1 MTYTKRTTDRRASWA
16 LALVLGLCTTGF
28 ALMAALH
35 LYAFVWKTA
44 VVPLLLL
51 AALVSRRLHRF
62 IDDWAVFLGAVIMFD
77 FCRGF
82 IFALI
87 THFGLPVHL
96 GYVIDWERA
105 LCGGRILPAVLQ
117 SWRAGLTWA
126 PAIDRTLT
134 LFHGSHFAYFLLFGM
149 AVWLL
154 RPESFRRYV
163 TAVLLLIYAGLCFYL
178 ILPTVPPWMASAPF
192 GAIPPVTHISWE
204 IYNVTIPP
212 IQQVFDVNPIAAMP
226 SLHAALPT
234 LCTLIG
240 LQLFGWHSWPM
251 VVYTFMIYLAV
262 TFLGEHYLVDVLAGG
277 LLATAVYVAVFRFD
291 LGVRRGMRS
300 QMIRPVLLSVLL
312 ITVAEGLGQATIA
325 LQYPWQDDDALLEKE
340 IAVGADVVHYYRG
353 HVAYDAGEFDVASR
367 EFAAALAARP
377 QPADQ
382 RDVRMWLGR
391 SAFRAGA
398 YPTVIAALE
407 PLREHAAPAD
417 ILTLL
422 GVAYLNDGRA
432 DQGMTILTDLTRRFP
447 TDPEPLYW
455 LTRFRYLQRQIGRSE
470 VLEVVERM
478 EHLPDRDRAA
488 SFQHL
493 LLQTLDADGGS

>member
-1 MTYTKRTTDRRASWA
+1 MTHTKHKADRRASWP
-16 LALVLGLCTTGF
+16 LTLVVGLCMTGF

-35 LYAFVWKTA
+35 VYAFVWKTA
-44 VVPLLLL
+44 VVPLILL
-51 AALVSRRLHRF
+51 AALMSRRLDRF
-62 IDDWAVFLGAVIMFD
+62 IDDWAVFFSAVIMFD

-82 IFALI
+82 IFALT
-87 THFGLPVHL
+87 THFSLPVHL

-117 SWRAGLTWA
+117 SWRAGLAWA

-134 LFHGSHFAYFLLFGM
+134 LLHSSHFAYFLLFGM

-163 TAVLLLIYAGLCFYL
+163 TAVLLLTYAGLCFYL
-178 ILPTVPPWMASAPF
+178 ILPTVPPWMAYTRF
-192 GAIPPVTHISWE
+192 GAIPPMTHITWG
-204 IYNVTIPP
+204 IYNATIPS
-212 IQQVFDVNPIAAMP
+212 IQPVFDVNPIAAMP

-240 LQLFGWHSWPM
+240 LRLFGWRLWPM

-262 TFLGEHYLVDVLAGG
+262 TYLGEHYLVDVLAGG
-277 LLATAVYVAVFRFD
+277 LLAAAVYVAVFRFD
-291 LGVRRGMRS
+291 LGVRWGMRS

-312 ITVAEGLGQATIA
+312 ITAAEGLGQATIA
-325 LQYPWQDDDALLEKE
+325 LQYPRQEIDALERE
-340 IAVGADVVHYYRG
+340 IAVSADVVHYYRG
-353 HVAYDAGEFDVASR
+353 RAAYDAGSFDVASR
-367 EFAAALAARP
+367 EFAAALDAQR

-382 RDVRMWLGR
+382 RDARMWLGR

-422 GVAYLNDGRA
+422 AVAYLNDGRA
-432 DQGMTILTDLTRRFP
+432 DQGMAILTDLTSRFP
-447 TDPEPLYW
+447 TEPEPLYW
-455 LTRFRYLQRQIGRSE
+455 LTRFRYLQSKMKRSE
-470 VLEVVERM
+470 VMEVVKRM
-478 EHLPDRDRAA
+478 GHLPDQNRAA
-488 SFQHL
+488 SFQRL
-493 LLQTLDADGGS
+493 LLRTLDADGGS